1 MLNPKNSSV
10 TILLPLYNGAP
21 YLKKS
26 IENLLQTVR
35 SEDEILI
42 IDDGSTDLSNSD
54 VKMLEK
60 FDSRIR
66 LERCEH
72 SGLVKTLNHGISRA
86 SNELIARADID
97 DLYKANRLESQ
108 SEFLANN
115 EDVAAVFSDY
125 QFISDNGK
133 SYGTL
138 YGGVFP
144 EITKLSLINSQR
156 TAHPSVMFRREAVLN
171 SGMYQESDFPAED
184 LALWMRMANRNKIAS
199 IPETLLYYRLHS
211 KSVSVNFRGKM
222 LEKRSHLI
230 NQFAENLDVD
240 EIYGNLD
247 LYIQNYEDLT
257 HATKRV
263 NLLIYDLVTAMQLK
277 KVLRIASL
285 VKTIST
291 LLPPSRMLGTSE
303 LFLEKIRRKSLKL
316 KF

>member
-1 MLNPKNSSV
+1 VLNSKSSPV

-26 IENLLQTVR
+26 IDNLLLTLR
-35 SEDEILI
+35 SADEILI
-42 IDDGSTDLSNSD
+42 IDDGSTDLSSSD

-60 FDSRIR
+60 IDSRIR

-108 SEFLANN
+108 SDFLANN
-115 EDVAAVFSDY
+115 GDVAAVFSDY
-125 QFISDNGK
+125 QFISDSGK
-133 SYGTL
+133 SFGTL

-156 TAHPSVMFRREAVLN
+156 TAHPSVMFRRAAVLE

-222 LEKRSHLI
+222 LQKRSHLI
-230 NQFAENLDVD
+230 NQFAESLDVD
-240 EIYGNLD
+240 EIYGNLN
-247 LYIQNYEDLT
+247 LHVQNYEDLT
-257 HATKRV
+257 HASKRV
-263 NLLIYDLVTAMQLK
+263 TLLIYDLITAMQLK
-277 KVLRIASL
+277 KELHISSL
-285 VKTIST
+285 AKTISA

-303 LFLEKIRRKSLKL
+303 LLLEKIRRKRLKT

>member
-1 MLNPKNSSV
+1 MLNPKYSSV

-26 IENLLQTVR
+26 IDNLLLTLR
-35 SEDEILI
+35 STDEILI
-42 IDDGSTDLSNSD
+42 IDDGSTDLSSSD

-60 FDSRIR
+60 IDSRIR

-108 SEFLANN
+108 SDFLANN
-115 EDVAAVFSDY
+115 GDVAAVFSDY
-125 QFISDNGK
+125 QFISDSGK
-133 SYGTL
+133 SFGTL

-156 TAHPSVMFRREAVLN
+156 TAHPSVMFRRAAVLE

-211 KSVSVNFRGKM
+211 KSVSVNFRDKM
-222 LEKRSHLI
+222 LQKRGHLI
-230 NQFAENLDVD
+230 SQFAEGIDVD
-240 EIYGNLD
+240 ELYGNLD
-247 LYIQNYEDLT
+247 FHIQNYENLT
-257 HATKRV
+257 YASERV
-263 NLLIYDLVTAMQLK
+263 TLLLYDLVTAMK
-277 KVLRIASL
+277 IKEVLHKNTL
-285 VKTIST
+285 MKLISV
-291 LLPPSRMLGTSE
+291 LLPPSRMLATSGLLVE
-303 LFLEKIRRKSLKL
+303 RIRRKKL
-316 KF
+316 RTRF